1 MGICEW
7 KDRVLFS
14 HVQNKKELRLRM
26 LIEYLEEEDRGTN
39 RPNKRKPYQAK
50 EIIKQISESESKSVS
65 VTASRESGSRSE
77 ESSSSESSSGEFES
91 E

>member
-1 MGICEW
+1 
-7 KDRVLFS
+7 
-14 HVQNKKELRLRM
+14 M